1 MSGSKFFAAAGGFV
15 ALLASAG
22 VSAAAGDR
30 CALGTEEYQVT
41 SVEPY
46 KRAIEN
52 GGYADNGN
60 QVLLGADIRVAARPG
75 LTREWLE
82 RRLQTQAASGEC
94 QFGVANPSVEVLG
107 GEETLVVRITG
118 VGRDVPG
125 IPRVTIREPGD
136 RHAAD
141 ILNQA
146 RTFEK

>member
-1 MSGSKFFAAAGGFV
+1 MSGSKIIAAAGGFI

-22 VSAAAGDR
+22 VSAASGDR
-30 CALGTEEYQVT
+30 CVLGTEYQVT
-41 SVEPY
+41 SVDPY
-46 KRAIEN
+46 KRAVEN

-60 QVLLGADIRVAARPG
+60 LVLLGADIRVAARPG

-82 RRLQTQAASGEC
+82 RRLQAQAASGEC
-94 QFGVANPSVEVLG
+94 QFGVANASVEVLG
-107 GEETLVVRITG
+107 GEETLVVRITSA
-118 VGRDVPG
+118 GRDVPG